1 MEFVNFLI
9 AMAGGMLPAL
19 FWLWFW
25 LREDKKKPE
34 PTGLIIRTFIAGMA
48 VVPLVLP
55 LQKLALT
62 LFSGASLI
70 AVWVIVEELLKYAI
84 ALMVVLWRRA
94 VDEPIDYIIYMI
106 TIALGFSALEN
117 ALFIWNPLVSG
128 DLSGSII
135 TGNFRFL
142 GATLLHIIASGT
154 IGVFLALSFYK
165 SDTVKLIMGTLGLCI
180 AIVLH
185 TLFNIFIMDADG
197 EAILTIFLIVWL
209 GVILMFLLF
218 EKVKLLEKAHLRL
231 MRKVRKVK

>member
-1 MEFVNFLI
+1 MDFINFSI
-9 AMAGGMLPAL
+9 AMAGGLLPAL

-48 VVPLVLP
+48 VVPLALP
-55 LQKLALT
+55 MQKLGLQ
-62 LFSGASLI
+62 LFTGTSLI
-70 AVWVIVEELLKYAI
+70 IVWVVIEELLKYAV
-84 ALMVVLWRRA
+84 ALVVILWHKY

-106 TIALGFSALEN
+106 TIALGFAALEN

-142 GATLLHIIASGT
+142 GATLLHVIASGT
-154 IGVFLALSFYK
+154 IGVFLAMTFYK
-165 SDTVKLIMGTLGLCI
+165 KDAIKLAAGTFGLFM

-185 TLFNIFIMDADG
+185 TLFNLFIMEANG
-197 EAILTIFLIVWL
+197 EAILSVFLAVWL
-209 GVILMFLLF
+209 MVIVLF
-218 EKVKLLEKAHLRL
+218 FIFERVKLLELSHS
-231 MRKVRKVK
+231 RK